1 MLDHDGAIA
10 KVDRLCKIGERLLN
24 ELDYDL
30 YDQWNESALRILD
43 LIFGQSS
50 EPFMSFRFPGGGEA
64 ADSRETRVKNS
75 ISQKLK
81 VLSFVQKDLA
91 DSDLQ
96 PKLGWAQSDSEI
108 EKELS
113 RLESA

>member
-1 MLDHDGAIA
+1 MLDQDGAIA
-10 KVDRLCKIGERLLN
+10 KVDRLYKVGENLLN
-24 ELDYDL
+24 DLDYDL
-30 YDQWNESALRILD
+30 YDQWNESTLRILD

-81 VLSFVQKDLA
+81 VLSFVQKDLT
-91 DSDLQ
+91 DSDLK